1 MRSSAGSRASSLAG
15 LLLRSGL
22 LAGFAWT
29 LGSAPAAAQGHL
41 LRLAAGAGA
50 QLMAHDE
57 LKLSRGFG
65 VGGGAAFR
73 FNDSLSFEAGLHF
86 GRSNRRYTERNE
98 PVEDV
103 LAVPAYQYR
112 TNRYHLDGSF
122 VYHLGR
128 RQPFQLYVL
137 AGAGIVR
144 REEVREDYT
153 YDDPDPPD
161 PPDPDNAAPTR
172 PTGVRIPI
180 GVEISL
186 DSTEHTFTAH
196 VGAGFEVY
204 VLSYLS
210 ARAEYRIWSG
220 SDFGFR
226 TQQFL
231 VGVNY
236 YR

>member
-1 MRSSAGSRASSLAG
+1 
-15 LLLRSGL
+15 
-22 LAGFAWT
+22 
-29 LGSAPAAAQGHL
+29 
-41 LRLAAGAGA
+41 
-50 QLMAHDE
+50 MAHE
-57 LKLSRGFG
+57 NLNLSRGFG
-65 VGGGAAFR
+65 LGGGAAFR
-73 FNDSLSFEAGLHF
+73 FNDNFSLEAGLHF
-86 GRSNRRYTERNE
+86 GRSNRRYTEKDE

-112 TNRYHLDGSF
+112 TNRYHLDGSV

-137 AGAGIVR
+137 AGAGVVR
-144 REEVREDYT
+144 RDEVREDYM
-153 YDDPDPPD
+153 YEE
-161 PPDPDNAAPTR
+161 PDPDADPEA

-180 GVEISL
+180 GVEIGL
-186 DSTEHTFTAH
+186 DETSHKLTAH

-231 VGVNY
+231 VGVNF